1 MAGSGTSA
9 AEAGPASRQAA
20 RISSKKTEK
29 KRRVFISNSYH
40 LWYNQL
46 ASRGSGGEKRRDSTF
61 QLIVYQK
68 TGGSSTVSGRGRP
81 TKSEIILLGLTAVFL
96 CALAGLSLRDRQ
108 DRVPGAVIETE
119 VEVPR
124 EDIAPE
130 FPPVDLNTATAEELD
145 TLPGIGESLA
155 RRIIAYREA
164 NGPFGSI
171 EEIMEVSGIG
181 EAKFAE
187 LKDRVT
193 VDNGKGE
200 VTNEDSGG

>member
-1 MAGSGTSA
+1 MGRRFATAWWAALCAVLECLCATAPPVRQAEYPPWDGAPYFDAGPDRVDVNTAPA
-9 AEAGPASRQAA
+9 AEL
-20 RISSKKTEK
+20 E
-29 KRRVFISNSYH
+29 
-40 LWYNQL
+40 
-46 ASRGSGGEKRRDSTF
+46 
-61 QLIVYQK
+61 
-68 TGGSSTVSGRGRP
+68 
-81 TKSEIILLGLTAVFL
+81 
-96 CALAGLSLRDRQ
+96 
-108 DRVPGAVIETE
+108 
-119 VEVPR
+119 
-124 EDIAPE
+124 
-130 FPPVDLNTATAEELD
+130 

-187 LKDRVT
+187 LEDRVT

>member
-1 MAGSGTSA
+1 M
-9 AEAGPASRQAA
+9 SRWG
-20 RISSKKTEK
+20 K
-29 KRRVFISNSYH
+29 
-40 LWYNQL
+40 
-46 ASRGSGGEKRRDSTF
+46 
-61 QLIVYQK
+61 
-68 TGGSSTVSGRGRP
+68 P
-81 TKSEIILLGLTAVFL
+81 TKSEIILLGLTAAFL
-96 CALAGLSLRDRQ
+96 CTLAVLSAQDRQ
-108 DRVPGAVIETE
+108 ERIPGTVIETE

-124 EDIAPE
+124 EEIAPD

-187 LKDRVT
+187 LEDRVT

>member
-1 MAGSGTSA
+1 M
-9 AEAGPASRQAA
+9 
-20 RISSKKTEK
+20 
-29 KRRVFISNSYH
+29 
-40 LWYNQL
+40 
-46 ASRGSGGEKRRDSTF
+46 
-61 QLIVYQK
+61 
-68 TGGSSTVSGRGRP
+68 SGRGRP

-108 DRVPGAVIETE
+108 DRVPGVVIETE
-119 VEVPR
+119 AEVPR
-124 EDIAPE
+124 EEIAPD

-181 EAKFAE
+181 EAKFASWRTASLWTTAKE
-187 LKDRVT
+187 R
-193 VDNGKGE
+193 
-200 VTNEDSGG
+200 

>member
-1 MAGSGTSA
+1 MGRRFAAAWWAALCAVLVCLCATAPPVRQAEYPPWDGAPYFDAGPDRVDVDTAPA
-9 AEAGPASRQAA
+9 AEL
-20 RISSKKTEK
+20 E
-29 KRRVFISNSYH
+29 
-40 LWYNQL
+40 
-46 ASRGSGGEKRRDSTF
+46 
-61 QLIVYQK
+61 
-68 TGGSSTVSGRGRP
+68 
-81 TKSEIILLGLTAVFL
+81 
-96 CALAGLSLRDRQ
+96 
-108 DRVPGAVIETE
+108 
-119 VEVPR
+119 
-124 EDIAPE
+124 
-130 FPPVDLNTATAEELD
+130 

-187 LKDRVT
+187 LEDRVT

>member
-1 MAGSGTSA
+1 M
-9 AEAGPASRQAA
+9 
-20 RISSKKTEK
+20 
-29 KRRVFISNSYH
+29 
-40 LWYNQL
+40 
-46 ASRGSGGEKRRDSTF
+46 
-61 QLIVYQK
+61 
-68 TGGSSTVSGRGRP
+68 SGRGRP

-108 DRVPGAVIETE
+108 DRVPGVVIETE
-119 VEVPR
+119 AEVPR
-124 EDIAPE
+124 EEVAPPFE
-130 FPPVDLNTATAEELD
+130 PVDLNTATAEELD

-187 LKDRVT
+187 LEDRVT

>member
-1 MAGSGTSA
+1 M
-9 AEAGPASRQAA
+9 SRWG
-20 RISSKKTEK
+20 K
-29 KRRVFISNSYH
+29 
-40 LWYNQL
+40 
-46 ASRGSGGEKRRDSTF
+46 
-61 QLIVYQK
+61 
-68 TGGSSTVSGRGRP
+68 P
-81 TKSEIILLGLTAVFL
+81 TKSEIILLGLTAAFL
-96 CALAGLSLRDRQ
+96 CTLAVLSAQDRQ
-108 DRVPGAVIETE
+108 ERIPGAVIETE

-124 EDIAPE
+124 EEIAPD

-155 RRIIAYREA
+155 GRIIAYREA

>member
-1 MAGSGTSA
+1 M
-9 AEAGPASRQAA
+9 
-20 RISSKKTEK
+20 
-29 KRRVFISNSYH
+29 
-40 LWYNQL
+40 
-46 ASRGSGGEKRRDSTF
+46 
-61 QLIVYQK
+61 
-68 TGGSSTVSGRGRP
+68 SGRGRP

-108 DRVPGAVIETE
+108 DRVPGVVIETE
-119 VEVPR
+119 AEVPR
-124 EDIAPE
+124 EEIARD

-187 LKDRVT
+187 LEDRVT

>member
-1 MAGSGTSA
+1 M
-9 AEAGPASRQAA
+9 
-20 RISSKKTEK
+20 
-29 KRRVFISNSYH
+29 
-40 LWYNQL
+40 
-46 ASRGSGGEKRRDSTF
+46 
-61 QLIVYQK
+61 
-68 TGGSSTVSGRGRP
+68 SGRGRP

-108 DRVPGAVIETE
+108 DREA
-119 VEVPR
+119 EVPR
-124 EDIAPE
+124 EEIAPD

-187 LKDRVT
+187 LEDRVT

>member
-1 MAGSGTSA
+1 M
-9 AEAGPASRQAA
+9 
-20 RISSKKTEK
+20 
-29 KRRVFISNSYH
+29 
-40 LWYNQL
+40 
-46 ASRGSGGEKRRDSTF
+46 
-61 QLIVYQK
+61 
-68 TGGSSTVSGRGRP
+68 SGRGRP

-108 DRVPGAVIETE
+108 DRGPCAVIETE

-124 EDIAPE
+124 EEIAPD

>member
-1 MAGSGTSA
+1 M
-9 AEAGPASRQAA
+9 
-20 RISSKKTEK
+20 
-29 KRRVFISNSYH
+29 
-40 LWYNQL
+40 
-46 ASRGSGGEKRRDSTF
+46 
-61 QLIVYQK
+61 
-68 TGGSSTVSGRGRP
+68 SGRGRP

-108 DRVPGAVIETE
+108 DRVPGVVIETE
-119 VEVPR
+119 AEVPR
-124 EDIAPE
+124 EEIDPD

-187 LKDRVT
+187 LEDRVT

>member
-1 MAGSGTSA
+1 M
-9 AEAGPASRQAA
+9 
-20 RISSKKTEK
+20 
-29 KRRVFISNSYH
+29 
-40 LWYNQL
+40 
-46 ASRGSGGEKRRDSTF
+46 
-61 QLIVYQK
+61 
-68 TGGSSTVSGRGRP
+68 SGRGRP

-108 DRVPGAVIETE
+108 DRVPGVVIETE
-119 VEVPR
+119 
-124 EDIAPE
+124 
-130 FPPVDLNTATAEELD
+130 AEELD

-187 LKDRVT
+187 LEDRVT

>member
-1 MAGSGTSA
+1 M
-9 AEAGPASRQAA
+9 SRWG
-20 RISSKKTEK
+20 K
-29 KRRVFISNSYH
+29 
-40 LWYNQL
+40 
-46 ASRGSGGEKRRDSTF
+46 
-61 QLIVYQK
+61 
-68 TGGSSTVSGRGRP
+68 P
-81 TKSEIILLGLTAVFL
+81 TKSEIILLGLTAAFL
-96 CALAGLSLRDRQ
+96 CALAVLSAQDRQ
-108 DRVPGAVIETE
+108 ERIPGAVIETE

-124 EDIAPE
+124 EEIAPD

-155 RRIIAYREA
+155 GRIIAYREA